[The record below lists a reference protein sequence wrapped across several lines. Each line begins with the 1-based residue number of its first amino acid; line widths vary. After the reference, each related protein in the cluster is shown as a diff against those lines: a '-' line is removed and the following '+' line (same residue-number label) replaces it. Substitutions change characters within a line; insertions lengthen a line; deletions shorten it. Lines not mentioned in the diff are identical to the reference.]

1 MKAIFMGTPDF
12 AVPALEKMIDAGI
25 DVALVVTKE
34 DKPRG
39 RGQKIKFSEV
49 KEVAIKNNIEVF
61 NPKRIKDDESVEYL
75 KSFEPDVIVVVAYG
89 QILSRQILDIPKL
102 GTLNIHGSILPK
114 YRGPAPIHRAIINGD
129 SEVGVTIMYVD
140 EKLDTGD
147 IIKIEKINIKDNE
160 TTGDV
165 YDKLKVLGAS
175 ALVDVLKDFEDGIFD
190 RVAQDDEK
198 SSYAPLIEKSKCQI
212 SFDNSARS
220 IKNFVRGLY
229 PFPKAF
235 TYLDDV
241 IYKIGE
247 VEVIEYNENESF
259 EIGEIVEVT
268 KKTLIVKCKDGFL
281 SIKKIQK
288 QGSKEL
294 TIDDFL
300 RGNKINVGQQFK
312 FIDMSLN

>member
-12 AVPALEKMIDAGI
+12 AVPALEKMIAAGI

-49 KEVAIKNNIEVF
+49 KEVALKNDIEVY
-61 NPKRIKDDESVEYL
+61 NPRRIKDDECVEYL

-89 QILSRQILDIPKL
+89 QILSKDILNIPKL
-102 GTLNIHGSILPK
+102 GTLNIHGSILPS

-147 IIKIEKINIKDNE
+147 IIKIEKINIEDNE
-160 TTGDV
+160 TTGEV
-165 YDKLKVLGAS
+165 YDKLKVLGAN
-175 ALVDVLKDFEDGIFD
+175 ALVDVLKDFENGIFN
-190 RVAQDDEK
+190 RVKQDDEK

-212 SFDNSARS
+212 NFNKDAES

-235 TYLDDV
+235 TYLEDV
-241 IYKIGE
+241 IYKIGKVCVVDYE
-247 VEVIEYNENESF
+247 DMPPCDE
-259 EIGEIVEVT
+259 GEIVEVT
-268 KKTLIVKCKDGFL
+268 KNTLVVKCKDSLL
-281 SIKKIQK
+281 SIKRIQK

-294 TIDDFL
+294 SIDDFL
-300 RGNKINVGQQFK
+300 RGNKIEVGQK
-312 FIDMSLN
+312 FDFLEID